1 MMKAAIQAIA
11 APTVSRAIEEA
22 PPELAARRIDQAN
35 RGAAQCRARGR
46 AQMASHARNPLPLPA
61 TRGGLGD
68 RLARMWRRRLDGRS
82 H

>member
-35 RGAAQCRARGR
+35 RGAAQCRAR

-68 RLARMWRRRLDGRS
+68 RLARMWRRQLDGRS

>member
-35 RGAAQCRARGR
+35 RGAAQCRA
-46 AQMASHARNPLPLPA
+46 QMASHARNPLPLPA

-68 RLARMWRRRLDGRS
+68 RLARMWRRQLDGRS